1 RLLLHSQAQV
11 SLRRGHDPAD
21 EALRKVF
28 SELISDT
35 QALARVGAMIAA
47 SDVRY
52 PMPGAQPHAL
62 AGTFASHLPDDVVQ
76 ALRAARPVFV
86 GPPELG
92 EVAAP
97 WADRVD
103 VVSSQAEALLIRPDA
118 HIAWAG

>member
-1 RLLLHSQAQV
+1 VTAYAFSIVLL
-11 SLRRGHDPAD
+11 
-21 EALRKVF
+21 
-28 SELISDT
+28 
-35 QALARVGAMIAA
+35 
-47 SDVRY
+47 
-52 PMPGAQPHAL
+52 QPQAL

-76 ALRAARPVFV
+76 ALRAARPVFI

-118 HIAWAG
+118 HIAWAGASDAGLREALTYWFGEPR